1 MNKLSLS
8 LWKFS
13 SLYWFQH
20 LEATSPISPTK
31 AHSDTLTLTLLFWH
45 PSRRCLV
52 GLPRW
57 TSHHLSPPLFTTYTL
72 HQRCQQQTQMFAK
85 EAEIHVWKTQGLIL
99 KIISAKGQMTEIS
112 QLITKTVCNISSSLQ
127 VAKLGL
133 HRNAESFS
141 EQPCRCRK
149 KKRISGREE

>member
-1 MNKLSLS
+1 MNKLSLCK
-8 LWKFS
+8 LP

-31 AHSDTLTLTLLFWH
+31 AHSDTLTLTLLLWH

-52 GLPRW
+52 GFPGW
-57 TSHHLSPPLFTTYTL
+57 TSHHLSPLLFTPHIPFTKG
-72 HQRCQQQTQMFAK
+72 QQQTQMFAE
-85 EAEIHVWKTQGLIL
+85 EAQIHVWKTQGLIL

-112 QLITKTVCNISSSLQ
+112 QLITKTVCNVSSSLQ

-133 HRNAESFS
+133 HRNVETSS
-141 EQPCRCRK
+141 EQRCECRK
-149 KKRISGREE
+149 KKRISESEE